1 MKKKILIFATL
12 FIALFSLYQIL
23 YAEQP
28 LTNWLQNPATPLAKD
43 VRTNFWISMLAIL
56 PFLLLSEGLLFYAIV
71 KFKAKPNAKPA
82 TFHENVR
89 LEIAWT
95 ILPALALI
103 IIAFPTFTTLKKME
117 VPPKSD
123 LVVEVIGHQ
132 FFWEYKYPKYEINFA
147 EKPLVV
153 PVNKVVTLNCTSV
166 DVIHSWF
173 VPAFGVKQDANPGR
187 ITHAWFK
194 ALQTG
199 TYKGQCAEL
208 CGALHALMYITVK
221 VVTDEE
227 FETWLEKNKPVP
239 VTPTEATAPVKS
251 KT

>member
-1 MKKKILIFATL
+1 M
-12 FIALFSLYQIL
+12 FIAIIFFYQIL
-23 YAEQP
+23 AAEQP
-28 LTNWLQNPATPLAKD
+28 LTNWLQDPATPLAKD
-43 VRTNFWISMLAIL
+43 VRANFWIAMLAIL

-71 KFKAKPNAKPA
+71 KFKAKPNVKPA
-82 TFHENVR
+82 TFHENLR

-95 ILPALALI
+95 VLPAIALI
-103 IIAFPTFTTLKKME
+103 IIAFPTFATLKKMV

-123 LVVEVIGHQ
+123 VVVEVIGHQ
-132 FFWEYKYPKYEINFA
+132 FFWEYRYPKYGITLA

-153 PVNKVVTLNCTSV
+153 PVNKVITLNCTSV

-221 VVTDEE
+221 VVSEEE
-227 FETWLEKNKPVP
+227 FSAWLEKNKPA
-239 VTPTEATAPVKS
+239 PTIIPTAATAPDKS

>member
-1 MKKKILIFATL
+1 MKRKIGIVILIILILTA
-12 FIALFSLYQIL
+12 ALVWGK
-23 YAEQP
+23 EEP
-28 LTNWLQNPATPLAKD
+28 LTNWLQDPVTPLAKD
-43 VRTNFWISMLAIL
+43 VRTNFWISLLGIL
-56 PFLLLSEGLLFYAIV
+56 PFLFLSEGLLFYAIV
-71 KFKAKPNAKPA
+71 KFRAKPNAKPA

-95 ILPALALI
+95 ILPALALV
-103 IIAFPTFTTLKKME
+103 IIAIPTFTTLKKME

-123 LVVEVIGHQ
+123 LVVEIIGHQ

-153 PVNKVVTLNCTSV
+153 PVNKVVTVNLTSV

-194 ALQTG
+194 ALETG

-208 CGALHALMYITVK
+208 CGALHALMYITVN
-221 VVTDEE
+221 VVSEEE
-227 FETWLEKNKPVP
+227 FEAWVAKNKPVP
-239 VTPTEATAPVKS
+239 VLPTPVKS